1 MYIWSVDTVEDH
13 LSQQQGK
20 KLKHCIAL
28 QTYHHSVDELDIIF
42 QQQLQGRITMPWIVT
57 KDGAAIVDQSLFKK
71 DVESFFVIFLLL

>member
-20 KLKHCIAL
+20 KLHHCIAL
-28 QTYHHSVDELDIIF
+28 QTYHSVDELDIIF
-42 QQQLQGRITMPWIVT
+42 QQQLQGRILMPWIVT
-57 KDGAAIVDQSLFKK
+57 KDGAAIVGQSLFKK